1 MVMFH
6 SYLTLLTIL
15 FYKSMK
21 NIILL
26 CSSQYLMMVITHN
39 SYVSNNANHAT
50 YKDADDWGWF
60 IIVKYFMMVITH
72 NSFSI
77 LQYPVVGLDHFL
89 PFFPYIGIIVPTDFH
104 IFQGRYTTN
113 Q

>member
-1 MVMFH
+1 
-6 SYLTLLTIL
+6 
-15 FYKSMK
+15 
-21 NIILL
+21 
-26 CSSQYLMMVITHN
+26 MMVITHN

-89 PFFPYIGIIVPTDFH
+89 PFFSIYWNYRPNWLSYFSG
-104 IFQGRYTTN
+104 
-113 Q
+113 